1 MVLLV
6 SMLFGIQALCSW
18 AASPPARQALTA
30 LLSPTCDDTAVE
42 EAADLALRLINA
54 DRKEGYILS
63 LYRIFNVREHPQE
76 MTGSVFYLI
85 LDVVDTECHVLSKKL
100 WKNCKARLAHRTV
113 YGQCKAIVYI
123 NQTRNIAH
131 LNSYECILQPVPPR
145 YIHRVC
151 PDCPVD
157 DCPTEPRYLE
167 AAVQSLAKF
176 NEESQ
181 QTHYFSVLNVTRASM
196 QWVVGPAYFVS
207 FLIQETIPASKNDTI
222 ADISKC
228 QPLSSELADPAT
240 EEGKQQANQAP
251 RKTSQNQQQ
260 AFPSE
265 ISPVSPHLGKT
276 VGWVKILPPSTEDIS
291 SQNLSKENQ
300 NENKDVKALP
310 PEAVGSAP
318 SLDGEKTQADKPD
331 LTKPVTGPVILSF
344 PEEFSLS
351 DSCPGEAKEKII
363 LQPLLPKK
371 PYQMPSQHPVNG
383 NYLQQNNGHDGN
395 PLNLSMCVTSSNKY
409 NCLLHSSSLE
419 FFSFKNAQE

>member
-1 MVLLV
+1 
-6 SMLFGIQALCSW
+6 
-18 AASPPARQALTA
+18 A

-167 AAVQSLAKF
+167 AAVQSLDKF

-196 QWVVGPAYFVS
+196 QWVVGPAYFVE
-207 FLIQETIPASKNDTI
+207 FLIQETSCSKNDTI

-228 QPLSSELADPAT
+228 KPLSSELAQIGFCKGSVVNSHLEHT
-240 EEGKQQANQAP
+240 QFV
-251 RKTSQNQQQ
+251 TISC
-260 AFPSE
+260 E
-265 ISPVSPHLGKT
+265 IY
-276 VGWVKILPPSTEDIS
+276 
-291 SQNLSKENQ
+291 
-300 NENKDVKALP
+300 
-310 PEAVGSAP
+310 
-318 SLDGEKTQADKPD
+318 SLQ
-331 LTKPVTGPVILSF
+331 
-344 PEEFSLS
+344 
-351 DSCPGEAKEKII
+351 
-363 LQPLLPKK
+363 
-371 PYQMPSQHPVNG
+371 
-383 NYLQQNNGHDGN
+383 
-395 PLNLSMCVTSSNKY
+395 
-409 NCLLHSSSLE
+409 
-419 FFSFKNAQE
+419 